1 MSGRRLIPP
10 LPSTLSNSAAH
21 HTDHSLA
28 GSAQTAM
35 MARLVCVVQGRLRR
49 EVPLDLTIE
58 CFYSGAEQPT
68 CMGNVRKPRGFA
80 QS

>member
-1 MSGRRLIPP
+1 
-10 LPSTLSNSAAH
+10 
-21 HTDHSLA
+21 
-28 GSAQTAM
+28 M
-35 MARLVCVVQGRLRR
+35 MASQVCVVQGKLGR
-49 EVPLDLTIE
+49 EVLLDRTIE